1 MAEFLNQMIPTR
13 KAKEGSGDGFDA
25 MGKPVPLYR
34 RTAALHHCNAMGLT
48 NIEDAWACVG
58 GMAEQLERD
67 QPYEAQAVGMRYLD
81 LTGTYRLMAVL
92 LTAKEPAHAA
102 PKRSSRSPR

>member
-1 MAEFLNQMIPTR
+1 MAEHLNQTPPPRQT
-13 KAKEGSGDGFDA
+13 KEGSGDGLDA

-34 RTAALHHCNAMGLT
+34 RTAALEHCKAMGLT
-48 NIEDAWACVG
+48 DPEDAWACVG
-58 GMAEQLERD
+58 GMSEQLERD

-92 LTAKEPAHAA
+92 LTTKEPSNATQ
-102 PKRSSRSPR
+102 RNSTSPR

>member
-1 MAEFLNQMIPTR
+1 MAEFRNQTTPTR
-13 KAKEGSGDGFDA
+13 KAKEGVRDGFGA
-25 MGKPVPLYR
+25 MGHPVPLHR
-34 RTAALHHCNAMGLT
+34 RTAALAHCKEVGLT

-92 LTAKEPAHAA
+92 LTTEEPAYAA
-102 PKRSSRSPR
+102 PK